1 MAVEKVVIPDDETQE
16 QKQERLRKELEER
29 KAKEAKEVQE
39 AEERRKAE
47 EEAARKKAEEEG
59 DKGGSTGNGEEET
72 ESEQV
77 EIDGT
82 LYTLDD
88 NGNAVDDNG
97 EIKFTKEQID
107 AMSDEEPNELDGDYI
122 EAISKASGIVI
133 KDEKGEPVKFEPT
146 IEGFAKR
153 EAAVKALGE
162 REGFAKGFNEFLA
175 NNPDIAAL
183 VEYKSKF
190 GTIEGYSANVDYSK
204 VEIKDD
210 DNLLAD
216 LIYKAEIQKGTSPER
231 AKRIVEFAKA
241 NNTLKDDA
249 TESLNWLRKTQE
261 SEIKAIREREAK
273 EMQAELEK
281 EIKYFGVSYEDDGTV
296 KVHNAPGSLYDLIVV
311 KGQIGEYALPKE
323 GLRIK
328 TTDGEKLVSRQ
339 ELFDYFSRPVQEIN
353 GMVYSQAQIDE
364 INRLSNPAELAM
376 RFIMNLDGGVDQL
389 IKAELAKKEVK
400 RLRSLASKTGKNNGN
415 PRVQKTAKDDKIV
428 LPIK

>member
-29 KAKEAKEVQE
+29 KAKEAKEAQE

-59 DKGGSTGNGEEET
+59 EKGGSAGNGEEET
-72 ESEQV
+72 EPEQV

-190 GTIEGYSANVDYSK
+190 GTIEGYSANIDYSK

-216 LIYKAEIQKGTSPER
+216 LIYKAEIQKVLLRNVPNELLSLQKQITLLKMMQLKVLTGCVKL
-231 AKRIVEFAKA
+231 KRVRLKQFVNVRLKKCRL
-241 NNTLKDDA
+241 NLKRKLNTLVFLMK
-249 TESLNWLRKTQE
+249 
-261 SEIKAIREREAK
+261 
-273 EMQAELEK
+273 M
-281 EIKYFGVSYEDDGTV
+281 TV
-296 KVHNAPGSLYDLIVV
+296 
-311 KGQIGEYALPKE
+311 
-323 GLRIK
+323 
-328 TTDGEKLVSRQ
+328 
-339 ELFDYFSRPVQEIN
+339 
-353 GMVYSQAQIDE
+353 
-364 INRLSNPAELAM
+364 LSK
-376 RFIMNLDGGVDQL
+376 FIMH
-389 IKAELAKKEVK
+389 
-400 RLRSLASKTGKNNGN
+400 
-415 PRVQKTAKDDKIV
+415 RVVFMI
-428 LPIK
+428 

>member
-29 KAKEAKEVQE
+29 KAKEAKEAQE

-59 DKGGSTGNGEEET
+59 EKGGSTGNGEEET
-72 ESEQV
+72 EPEQV

-107 AMSDEEPNELDGDYI
+107 AMSDEGANELDGDYI

-216 LIYKAEIQKGTSPER
+216 LIYKAEIQKVLLRNVPNELLSLQKQITLLKMMQLKVLIGCVKL
-231 AKRIVEFAKA
+231 KRVKLKQFVNVRPKKCRL
-241 NNTLKDDA
+241 NLKRKLNTLVFRMK
-249 TESLNWLRKTQE
+249 
-261 SEIKAIREREAK
+261 
-273 EMQAELEK
+273 M
-281 EIKYFGVSYEDDGTV
+281 TV
-296 KVHNAPGSLYDLIVV
+296 
-311 KGQIGEYALPKE
+311 
-323 GLRIK
+323 
-328 TTDGEKLVSRQ
+328 
-339 ELFDYFSRPVQEIN
+339 
-353 GMVYSQAQIDE
+353 
-364 INRLSNPAELAM
+364 LSK
-376 RFIMNLDGGVDQL
+376 FIMH
-389 IKAELAKKEVK
+389 
-400 RLRSLASKTGKNNGN
+400 
-415 PRVQKTAKDDKIV
+415 RVVFMI
-428 LPIK
+428 

>member
-29 KAKEAKEVQE
+29 KAKEAKEAQE

-47 EEAARKKAEEEG
+47 EEAARKKAEEES

-72 ESEQV
+72 EPEQV

-107 AMSDEEPNELDGDYI
+107 AMSDEGANELDGDYI

-249 TESLNWLRKTQE
+249 TESLNWLRK
-261 SEIKAIREREAK
+261 
-273 EMQAELEK
+273 
-281 EIKYFGVSYEDDGTV
+281 IKYFGVSYEDDGTV

-328 TTDGEKLVSRQ
+328 TTDGEKLISRQ

>member
-29 KAKEAKEVQE
+29 KAKEAKEAQE

-59 DKGGSTGNGEEET
+59 EKGGSTGNGEEET
-72 ESEQV
+72 EPEQV

-107 AMSDEEPNELDGDYI
+107 AMSDEGANELDGDYI

-133 KDEKGEPVKFEPT
+133 KDEKGELVKFEPT

-204 VEIKDD
+204 IEIKDD

-296 KVHNAPGSLYDLIVV
+296 KKVAVLEIADDCGLVVRDSFGNVETLHAGEVHIGA
-311 KGQIGEYALPKE
+311 KGLQG
-323 GLRIK
+323 
-328 TTDGEKLVSRQ
+328 
-339 ELFDYFSRPVQEIN
+339 
-353 GMVYSQAQIDE
+353 
-364 INRLSNPAELAM
+364 
-376 RFIMNLDGGVDQL
+376 
-389 IKAELAKKEVK
+389 
-400 RLRSLASKTGKNNGN
+400 
-415 PRVQKTAKDDKIV
+415 
-428 LPIK
+428 

>member
-29 KAKEAKEVQE
+29 KAKEAKEAQE

-59 DKGGSTGNGEEET
+59 DKGGSTGNGEEKT
-72 ESEQV
+72 EPEQV

-107 AMSDEEPNELDGDYI
+107 AMSDEGANELDGDYI

-190 GTIEGYSANVDYSK
+190 GRIEGYSANVDYSK

-249 TESLNWLRKTQE
+249 TESLNWLRKT
-261 SEIKAIREREAK
+261 
-273 EMQAELEK
+273 
-281 EIKYFGVSYEDDGTV
+281 Y
-296 KVHNAPGSLYDLIVV
+296 
-311 KGQIGEYALPKE
+311 
-323 GLRIK
+323 
-328 TTDGEKLVSRQ
+328 
-339 ELFDYFSRPVQEIN
+339 
-353 GMVYSQAQIDE
+353 
-364 INRLSNPAELAM
+364 
-376 RFIMNLDGGVDQL
+376 
-389 IKAELAKKEVK
+389 
-400 RLRSLASKTGKNNGN
+400 
-415 PRVQKTAKDDKIV
+415 
-428 LPIK
+428 

>member
-29 KAKEAKEVQE
+29 KAKEAKEAQE

-59 DKGGSTGNGEEET
+59 DKGGSTGNGEEKT
-72 ESEQV
+72 EPEQV

-204 VEIKDD
+204 IEIKDD

-216 LIYKAEIQKGTSPER
+216 LIYKAEIQKVLLRNVPNELLSLQKQITLLKMMQLKVLTGCVKL
-231 AKRIVEFAKA
+231 KRVKLKQFVNVRPKKCRL
-241 NNTLKDDA
+241 NLKRKLNTLVFLMK
-249 TESLNWLRKTQE
+249 
-261 SEIKAIREREAK
+261 
-273 EMQAELEK
+273 M
-281 EIKYFGVSYEDDGTV
+281 TV
-296 KVHNAPGSLYDLIVV
+296 
-311 KGQIGEYALPKE
+311 
-323 GLRIK
+323 
-328 TTDGEKLVSRQ
+328 
-339 ELFDYFSRPVQEIN
+339 
-353 GMVYSQAQIDE
+353 
-364 INRLSNPAELAM
+364 LSK
-376 RFIMNLDGGVDQL
+376 FIMH
-389 IKAELAKKEVK
+389 
-400 RLRSLASKTGKNNGN
+400 
-415 PRVQKTAKDDKIV
+415 RVVFMI
-428 LPIK
+428 

>member
-29 KAKEAKEVQE
+29 KAKEAKEAQE

-72 ESEQV
+72 EPEQV

-107 AMSDEEPNELDGDYI
+107 AMSDEGANELDGDYI

-216 LIYKAEIQKGTSPER
+216 LIYKAEIQKVLLRNVPNELLSLQKQITLLKTMRLKVLIGCVKL
-231 AKRIVEFAKA
+231 KRVRLKQFVNVRPKKCRL
-241 NNTLKDDA
+241 NLKRKLNTLVFLMK
-249 TESLNWLRKTQE
+249 
-261 SEIKAIREREAK
+261 
-273 EMQAELEK
+273 M
-281 EIKYFGVSYEDDGTV
+281 TV
-296 KVHNAPGSLYDLIVV
+296 
-311 KGQIGEYALPKE
+311 
-323 GLRIK
+323 
-328 TTDGEKLVSRQ
+328 
-339 ELFDYFSRPVQEIN
+339 
-353 GMVYSQAQIDE
+353 
-364 INRLSNPAELAM
+364 LSK
-376 RFIMNLDGGVDQL
+376 FIMH
-389 IKAELAKKEVK
+389 
-400 RLRSLASKTGKNNGN
+400 
-415 PRVQKTAKDDKIV
+415 RVVFMI
-428 LPIK
+428 

>member
-29 KAKEAKEVQE
+29 KAKEAKEAQE

-72 ESEQV
+72 EPEQV

-107 AMSDEEPNELDGDYI
+107 AMSDENANELDGDYI

-281 EIKYFGVSYEDDGTV
+281 EIKENIGYYKENAKVISETLKRCNIWHVGGKHSPYIWLRCPNNMKSWEFFDYLLENAQVVGT
-296 KVHNAPGSLYDLIVV
+296 PGS
-311 KGQIGEYALPKE
+311 GFGRNGEGYFRLTSFGSRENTIEAMK
-323 GLRIK
+323 RF
-328 TTDGEKLVSRQ
+328 EKL
-339 ELFDYFSRPVQEIN
+339 F
-353 GMVYSQAQIDE
+353 
-364 INRLSNPAELAM
+364 
-376 RFIMNLDGGVDQL
+376 
-389 IKAELAKKEVK
+389 K
-400 RLRSLASKTGKNNGN
+400 
-415 PRVQKTAKDDKIV
+415 
-428 LPIK
+428 

>member
-29 KAKEAKEVQE
+29 KTKEAKEAQE

-59 DKGGSTGNGEEET
+59 EKGGSAGNGEEET
-72 ESEQV
+72 EPEQV

-210 DNLLAD
+210 DDLLAD
-216 LIYKAEIQKGTSPER
+216 LIYKAEIQKVLLRNVPNELLSLQKQITLLKMMQLKVLIGCVKL
-231 AKRIVEFAKA
+231 KRVRLKQFVNVRPKKCRL
-241 NNTLKDDA
+241 NLKRKLNTLVFHMK
-249 TESLNWLRKTQE
+249 
-261 SEIKAIREREAK
+261 
-273 EMQAELEK
+273 M
-281 EIKYFGVSYEDDGTV
+281 
-296 KVHNAPGSLYDLIVV
+296 
-311 KGQIGEYALPKE
+311 
-323 GLRIK
+323 
-328 TTDGEKLVSRQ
+328 
-339 ELFDYFSRPVQEIN
+339 
-353 GMVYSQAQIDE
+353 MV
-364 INRLSNPAELAM
+364 LSK
-376 RFIMNLDGGVDQL
+376 FIMH
-389 IKAELAKKEVK
+389 
-400 RLRSLASKTGKNNGN
+400 
-415 PRVQKTAKDDKIV
+415 RVVFMI
-428 LPIK
+428 

>member
-29 KAKEAKEVQE
+29 KAKEAKEAQE

-59 DKGGSTGNGEEET
+59 EKGGSTGNGEEET
-72 ESEQV
+72 EPEQI

-107 AMSDEEPNELDGDYI
+107 AMSDEGANELDGDYI

-133 KDEKGEPVKFEPT
+133 KDEKGELVKFEPT

-216 LIYKAEIQKGTSPER
+216 LIYKAEIQKVLLRNVPNELLSLQKQITLLKMMQLKVLTGCVKL
-231 AKRIVEFAKA
+231 KRVKLKQFVNVRPKKCRL
-241 NNTLKDDA
+241 NLKRKLNTLVFRMK
-249 TESLNWLRKTQE
+249 
-261 SEIKAIREREAK
+261 
-273 EMQAELEK
+273 M
-281 EIKYFGVSYEDDGTV
+281 TV
-296 KVHNAPGSLYDLIVV
+296 
-311 KGQIGEYALPKE
+311 
-323 GLRIK
+323 
-328 TTDGEKLVSRQ
+328 
-339 ELFDYFSRPVQEIN
+339 
-353 GMVYSQAQIDE
+353 
-364 INRLSNPAELAM
+364 LSK
-376 RFIMNLDGGVDQL
+376 FIMH
-389 IKAELAKKEVK
+389 
-400 RLRSLASKTGKNNGN
+400 
-415 PRVQKTAKDDKIV
+415 RVVFMI
-428 LPIK
+428 

>member
-59 DKGGSTGNGEEET
+59 EKGGSTGNGEEET
-72 ESEQV
+72 EPEQV

-107 AMSDEEPNELDGDYI
+107 AMSDEGANELDGDYI

-210 DNLLAD
+210 DNLLVD
-216 LIYKAEIQKGTSPER
+216 LIYKAEIQKVLLRNVPNELLSLQKQITLLKTMQLKVLTGCVKL
-231 AKRIVEFAKA
+231 KRVRLKQFVNVRPKKCRL
-241 NNTLKDDA
+241 NLKRKLNTLVFLMK
-249 TESLNWLRKTQE
+249 
-261 SEIKAIREREAK
+261 
-273 EMQAELEK
+273 M
-281 EIKYFGVSYEDDGTV
+281 TV
-296 KVHNAPGSLYDLIVV
+296 
-311 KGQIGEYALPKE
+311 
-323 GLRIK
+323 
-328 TTDGEKLVSRQ
+328 
-339 ELFDYFSRPVQEIN
+339 
-353 GMVYSQAQIDE
+353 
-364 INRLSNPAELAM
+364 LSK
-376 RFIMNLDGGVDQL
+376 FIMH
-389 IKAELAKKEVK
+389 
-400 RLRSLASKTGKNNGN
+400 
-415 PRVQKTAKDDKIV
+415 RVVFMI
-428 LPIK
+428 

>member
-29 KAKEAKEVQE
+29 KAKEAKEAQE

-59 DKGGSTGNGEEET
+59 GKGGSTGNGEEET
-72 ESEQV
+72 EPEQV

-107 AMSDEEPNELDGDYI
+107 AMSDENANELDGDYI

-216 LIYKAEIQKGTSPER
+216 LIYKAEIQKVLLRNVPNELLSLQKQITLLKMMQLKVLIGCVKL
-231 AKRIVEFAKA
+231 KRVKLKQFVNVRPKKCRL
-241 NNTLKDDA
+241 NLKKKLNTLVFLMK
-249 TESLNWLRKTQE
+249 
-261 SEIKAIREREAK
+261 
-273 EMQAELEK
+273 M
-281 EIKYFGVSYEDDGTV
+281 TV
-296 KVHNAPGSLYDLIVV
+296 
-311 KGQIGEYALPKE
+311 
-323 GLRIK
+323 
-328 TTDGEKLVSRQ
+328 
-339 ELFDYFSRPVQEIN
+339 
-353 GMVYSQAQIDE
+353 
-364 INRLSNPAELAM
+364 LSK
-376 RFIMNLDGGVDQL
+376 FIMH
-389 IKAELAKKEVK
+389 
-400 RLRSLASKTGKNNGN
+400 
-415 PRVQKTAKDDKIV
+415 RVVFMI
-428 LPIK
+428 

>member
-29 KAKEAKEVQE
+29 KAKEAKEAQE

-59 DKGGSTGNGEEET
+59 EKGGSTGNGEEET
-72 ESEQV
+72 EPEQV

-107 AMSDEEPNELDGDYI
+107 AMSDEGANELDGDYI

-216 LIYKAEIQKGTSPER
+216 LIYKAEIQKVLLRNVPNELLSLQKQITRLKTMQLKVLIGCVKL
-231 AKRIVEFAKA
+231 KRVRLKQFVNVRPKKCRL
-241 NNTLKDDA
+241 NLKRKLNTLVFRMK
-249 TESLNWLRKTQE
+249 
-261 SEIKAIREREAK
+261 
-273 EMQAELEK
+273 M
-281 EIKYFGVSYEDDGTV
+281 TV
-296 KVHNAPGSLYDLIVV
+296 
-311 KGQIGEYALPKE
+311 
-323 GLRIK
+323 
-328 TTDGEKLVSRQ
+328 
-339 ELFDYFSRPVQEIN
+339 
-353 GMVYSQAQIDE
+353 
-364 INRLSNPAELAM
+364 LSK
-376 RFIMNLDGGVDQL
+376 FIMH
-389 IKAELAKKEVK
+389 
-400 RLRSLASKTGKNNGN
+400 
-415 PRVQKTAKDDKIV
+415 RVVFMI
-428 LPIK
+428 

>member
-29 KAKEAKEVQE
+29 KAKEAKEAQE

-72 ESEQV
+72 EPEQV

-133 KDEKGEPVKFEPT
+133 KDEKGEPIKFEPT

-216 LIYKAEIQKGTSPER
+216 LIYKAEIQKVLLRNVPNELLSLQKQIILLKMMQLKVLIGCVKL
-231 AKRIVEFAKA
+231 KRVRLKQFVNVRPKKCRL
-241 NNTLKDDA
+241 NLKKKLNTLVFLMK
-249 TESLNWLRKTQE
+249 
-261 SEIKAIREREAK
+261 
-273 EMQAELEK
+273 M
-281 EIKYFGVSYEDDGTV
+281 TV
-296 KVHNAPGSLYDLIVV
+296 
-311 KGQIGEYALPKE
+311 
-323 GLRIK
+323 
-328 TTDGEKLVSRQ
+328 
-339 ELFDYFSRPVQEIN
+339 
-353 GMVYSQAQIDE
+353 
-364 INRLSNPAELAM
+364 LSK
-376 RFIMNLDGGVDQL
+376 FIMH
-389 IKAELAKKEVK
+389 
-400 RLRSLASKTGKNNGN
+400 
-415 PRVQKTAKDDKIV
+415 RVVFMI
-428 LPIK
+428 